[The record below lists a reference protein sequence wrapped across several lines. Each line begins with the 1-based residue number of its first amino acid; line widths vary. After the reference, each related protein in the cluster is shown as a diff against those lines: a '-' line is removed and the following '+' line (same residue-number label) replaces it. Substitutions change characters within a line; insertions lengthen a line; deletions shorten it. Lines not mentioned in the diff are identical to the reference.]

1 MIKGGIM
8 KYKFHNYK
16 YFAIFIA
23 AILALVITSCQAPKE
38 THHALEYEK
47 ISANIPMRD
56 GVHLHALILKPKDA
70 QKPLPFLITRT
81 PYDADETSAM
91 LDYAYKELAEE
102 GYIFVFQDI
111 RGRFKSEGD
120 FVMMRPPRDMSIP
133 DAIDETTDTNDT
145 IDWLIKNVHNNN
157 GRVGILGISY
167 PGWLTTVSLI
177 EPHPALKAASPQ
189 ASVADMFIG
198 DDFYHKGAFRLCPS
212 FEFVAVMER
221 SRGFTP
227 FTFPKNDV
235 YEWFLELGPLSNV
248 NEKYFHGEVPTWNN
262 FMTHPNYDDYW
273 QKQSAAHYLKKAIV
287 PTLNVAGWW
296 DAEDFYGPMKI
307 YDTLE
312 EMDSAEVNYLVAG
325 PWRHGGWARTD
336 GRSLGK
342 INFGSATGEYF
353 RQNIQAPWFA
363 FYLKGKGSINL
374 PEALVFETGAN
385 EWRRYEDWPP
395 QESKERKL
403 YFHADKKLSFE
414 PLQEDGAELFDS
426 YVSDPADPVP
436 FTAPPISGFWP
447 ERGALAKVEDQ
458 RFIQGRPDVLSWET
472 DALEQDIII
481 SGRIVAHLFAS
492 TTGTDS
498 DWVVKLIDVYPEN
511 YPQNP
516 EMAGYQLMIADDV
529 LRGKFR
535 NSFEKPEPIPPNQ
548 VVEFVIDLNYHNH
561 RFLKGH
567 KIMVQVQSSW
577 FPLIDRNPQK
587 FIDIPVAKESDYQK
601 ATQRIYRCK
610 SYPSHT
616 ILPVIQK

>member
-1 MIKGGIM
+1 M

-16 YFAIFIA
+16 YFVVFMA
-23 AILALVITSCQAPKE
+23 AILALVITSCQAPE
-38 THHALEYEK
+38 EAHHALEYEK
-47 ISANIPMRD
+47 ITANIPMRD
-56 GVHLHALILKPKDA
+56 GVHLYALILKPKDVR
-70 QKPLPFLITRT
+70 KPLPFLITRT
-81 PYDADETSAM
+81 PYDADSTSTM

-111 RGRFKSEGD
+111 RGRLKSEGE
-120 FVMMRPPRDMSIP
+120 FVMMRPPRNMSIP

-145 IDWLIKNVHNNN
+145 IDWLIKNIPNNN

-167 PGWLTTVSLI
+167 PGWLTTLTLI
-177 EPHPALKAASPQ
+177 EPHPSLKAVSPQ
-189 ASVADMFIG
+189 ASVCDMFIG
-198 DDFYHKGAFRLCPS
+198 DDFYHKGAFRLSPS

-221 SRGFTP
+221 SKGFTP
-227 FTFPKNDV
+227 FNFPKDDI

-262 FMTHPNYDDYW
+262 FMTHPNYDEYW
-273 QKQSAAHYLKKAIV
+273 QKQSVAHYLKKAIV

-296 DAEDFYGPMKI
+296 DAEDFYGSLKI

-312 EMDSAEVNYLVAG
+312 AIDSAEINYLVAG

-336 GRSLGK
+336 GHTLGK
-342 INFGSATGEYF
+342 INFESATGEYF

-363 FYLKGKGSINL
+363 YYLKGKGSINL

-385 EWRRYEDWPP
+385 EWKRYEDWPP
-395 QESKERKL
+395 KESRERRL
-403 YFHADKKLSFE
+403 YFHADKKLSFD

-436 FTAPPISGFWP
+436 FTARPISGFWP

-472 DALEQDIII
+472 DVLDEDIII
-481 SGRIVAHLFAS
+481 SGRITAHLLAS
-492 TTGTDS
+492 TTGTDC

-511 YPQNP
+511 YPQDP

-529 LRGKFR
+529 LRAKFR
-535 NSFEKPEPIPPNQ
+535 NSFEKPEPIPPDQ

-587 FIDIPVAKESDYQK
+587 FMDIPAAKESDYQK

-610 SYPSHT
+610 SYPSHMV
-616 ILPVIQK
+616 LPIIH